1 MNPTPIRLVTLGV
14 FILGTLAGP
23 PLMGCPSPDDT
34 AVDAVPAAAP
44 ADIPELFTPSSRC
57 VACHD
62 GLTDGQGEDFSFGY
76 QWQSTMMA
84 NAARDP
90 YWQGSV
96 RREVLEYPKA
106 AAVIEHECARCH
118 MPMSRF
124 QADVEG
130 GRQPVFSLL
139 EPGGGN
145 QADGALAMDGVSCVV
160 CHQIAAEGLGEE
172 ASFGGGYQVDLE
184 TPAGKRLV
192 FGPRD
197 AEDSASG
204 LMTAASGFAPA
215 QADHMAATELCASCH
230 TLFTHAL
237 APGAEELKPLP
248 EQVPFLEWK
257 HSAYAGKQGC
267 VSCHMET
274 VAGRVTTASVMAK
287 PYENV
292 LRHQFRGGNVVVP
305 QILDTERGSLGTEAR
320 SQDIQ
325 AGLARTREH
334 LGSNAARVAVQTQPG
349 EDGQLQ
355 LDVSVENLAGHKLP
369 TAYPSRRAWIHLV
382 VRDANGDAVFESG
395 ALQPDGSIAGN
406 DNDADEA
413 RFEPHHAAI
422 TAADQVQIYEAILT
436 TQDGTVTTG
445 LLTATGFAKDNRVPP
460 TGFDKA
466 SAGWEIAVHGAAAGD
481 ETFLGGS
488 DRVRYTVDVSGA
500 SAPYE
505 VTAELWYQPIGYR
518 WAQNLSGL
526 GYREPTRFVE
536 GFAAVAGESGV
547 LLAQATTTAP

>member
-1 MNPTPIRLVTLGV
+1 MTHLQIRSTTLGLFV
-14 FILGTLAGP
+14 LGILW
-23 PLMGCPSPDDT
+23 GCPGPSSTEAT
-34 AVDAVPAAAP
+34 AEAAPAAAP
-44 ADIPELFTPSSRC
+44 ADVPDLFTPSSRC

-62 GLTDGQGEDFSFGY
+62 GLEDGQGEDFSFGY
-76 QWQSTMMA
+76 QWQATMMA

-96 RREVLEYPKA
+96 RNEVLQYPKA
-106 AAVIEHECARCH
+106 AEVIEHECARCH
-118 MPMSRF
+118 MPMSQF
-124 QADVEG
+124 QAEVEG
-130 GRQPVFSLL
+130 GKQPVFSLL
-139 EPGGGN
+139 EPGGN
-145 QADGALAMDGVSCVV
+145 HQADGKLAMDGVSCVV

-172 ASFGGGYQVDLE
+172 PSFGGGFRVDLE
-184 TPAGKRLV
+184 TPAGKRLA
-192 FGPRD
+192 FGPRA

-204 LMTAASGFAPA
+204 LMTAASGFVPA

-237 APGAEELKPLP
+237 APGAEELNPLP

-257 HSAYAGKQGC
+257 HSVYAGKQGC
-267 VSCHMET
+267 VSCHME
-274 VAGRVTTASVMAK
+274 VIEGSVRTASVMAK

-305 QILDTERGSLGTEAR
+305 RMLDQQRDTLGTEAR

-325 AGLARTREH
+325 ASLERSREH
-334 LGSNAARVAVQTQPG
+334 LGTRAARVAVQTGRG
-349 EDGQLQ
+349 EDGKLQ
-355 LDVSVENLAGHKLP
+355 LDVTVTNLAGHKLP
-369 TAYPSRRAWIHLV
+369 TAYPSRRAWLHLV
-382 VRDANGDAVFESG
+382 VRDASGAAVFESG

-413 RFEPHHAAI
+413 RFEPHHTEI
-422 TAADQVQIYEAILT
+422 TAPDQVQIYEAILA

-445 LLTATGFAKDNRVPP
+445 LLTATGFAKDNRVLPD
-460 TGFDKA
+460 GFDKA
-466 SAGWEIAVHGAAAGD
+466 AAGWEIAVHGAAAQD
-481 ETFLGGS
+481 EAFQGGS

-518 WAQNLSGL
+518 WAQNLTGL

-536 GFAAVAGESGV
+536 AYEALAGESGV
-547 LLAQATTTAP
+547 LLAQAAATAP

>member
-1 MNPTPIRLVTLGV
+1 MTHFPIRLTTLGLFV
-14 FILGTLAGP
+14 LGTLW
-23 PLMGCPSPDDT
+23 GCPGPSDPEAT
-34 AVDAVPAAAP
+34 AEVAPAAAP
-44 ADIPELFTPSSRC
+44 ADVPELFTPSSRC

-62 GLTDGQGEDFSFGY
+62 GLTDGEGEDFSFGY

-118 MPMSRF
+118 MPMARF
-124 QADVEG
+124 QVHAEG
-130 GRQPVFSLL
+130 GKQPVFSLL

-145 QADGALAMDGVSCVV
+145 QADGELAMDGVSCVV

-172 ASFGGGYQVDLE
+172 PSFGGGYQVDLE
-184 TPAGKRLV
+184 TKPGKRLAY
-192 FGPRD
+192 GPR
-197 AEDSASG
+197 APEDSASG

-237 APGAEELKPLP
+237 APGAEDLKPLP
-248 EQVPFLEWK
+248 EQVPYLEWK
-257 HSAYAGKQGC
+257 HSSHAPERGC

-274 VAGRVTTASVMAK
+274 IEGSVTTATVMAK

-305 QILDTERGSLGTEAR
+305 QILDKERDSLSTEAR

-334 LGSNAARVAVQTQPG
+334 LGSAAARVAVQAQPG
-349 EDGQLQ
+349 EDGVLE

-382 VRDANGDAVFESG
+382 VRDAGGDAVFESG

-413 RFEPHHAAI
+413 LFEPHHGAI
-422 TAADQVQIYEAILT
+422 TSADQVQIYEAILT
-436 TQDGTVTTG
+436 TMDDTVTTG
-445 LLTATGFAKDNRVPP
+445 LLTATGFAKDNRVLPS
-460 TGFDKA
+460 GFDKA
-466 SAGWEIAVHGAAAGD
+466 SAGWEIAVHGAATGD
-481 ETFLGGS
+481 DGFQGGS
-488 DRVRYTVDVSGA
+488 DHVRYTVDVSGA
-500 SAPYE
+500 AGPYE

-518 WAQNLSGL
+518 WAQNLAGL

-547 LLAQATTTAP
+547 LLAQASTTAP